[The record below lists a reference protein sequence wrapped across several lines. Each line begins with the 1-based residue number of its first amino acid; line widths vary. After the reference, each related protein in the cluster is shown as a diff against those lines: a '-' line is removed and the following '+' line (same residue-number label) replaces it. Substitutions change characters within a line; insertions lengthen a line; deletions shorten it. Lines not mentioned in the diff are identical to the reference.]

1 MENIEIQRTPIPTA
15 LSLQPLILG
24 IEPELSMGLIGLF
37 GLVGFLAT
45 DNVWNIIP
53 LLLFGPALFI
63 ILRAQTAKDPFFFRV
78 FKQSIQLPRYL
89 PAANGLLAP
98 PDKVFEIN

>member
-1 MENIEIQRTPIPTA
+1 MEMSEIPRTPIPTA

-37 GLVGFLAT
+37 GLVGFLTT
-45 DNVWNIIP
+45 DNVWNLIP

-63 ILRAQTAKDPFFFRV
+63 ILRSQTAKDPFFFRV
-78 FKQSIQLPRYL
+78 FKQSVQLPRYL
-89 PAANGLLAP
+89 PAENGLWAP
-98 PDKVFEIN
+98 PDKVFDIN